1 MGYPTPDSTAGILT
15 LRDVVPDDLP
25 IFFAYQLDPDAN
37 YMAAFTAKDPADRE
51 GFDAHWKRIL
61 ASETVTIQTILHEG
75 QVAGSVLC
83 YEEDGRTEVS
93 YWIGKEF
100 WSRGI
105 ATRALAAFLAQQAQR
120 PMFARAARDNTGS
133 LRVLEKN
140 GFVIV
145 GEERGFAN
153 ARQEEVDEYLLRLD

>member
-1 MGYPTPDSTAGILT
+1 MADPTPDSTIGSLT
-15 LRDVVPDDLP
+15 LRDVTPDDLP
-25 IFFAYQLDPDAN
+25 TFFAYQLDPEAN
-37 YMAAFTAKDPADRE
+37 YMAAFTTKDPTDRAA
-51 GFDAHWKRIL
+51 FDAHWKRIL
-61 ASETVTIQTILHEG
+61 ASDTVTIQTILHEG

-100 WSRGI
+100 WGKGI
-105 ATRALAAFLAQQAQR
+105 ATRALAAFLAQQAQH
-120 PMFARAARDNTGS
+120 PMFARAARDNLGS
-133 LRVLEKN
+133 LRVLGKN

-153 ARQEEVDEYLLRLD
+153 ARGAEVEEYLLKLD